1 MKISFCF
8 EAIEFQR
15 HFLRRP
21 SKVRKLVR
29 MNQFQVESTKIGT
42 VRKFVT
48 LQYLDITLLTPIHV
62 KSVHIG
68 GVAEGGGGQ
77 NMSLCYHLKKK
88 KKKKR

>member
-15 HFLRRP
+15 HFRRRP

-29 MNQFQVESTKIGT
+29 TNQFQVESTKIGT

-48 LQYLDITLLTPIHV
+48 LQYTHEIW
-62 KSVHIG
+62 HI
-68 GVAEGGGGQ
+68 
-77 NMSLCYHLKKK
+77 
-88 KKKKR
+88 